1 MLKIFLLTFAHK
13 ISVGLPSKN
22 SARAENFGEPSVQNF
37 GKAYLYLYLY
47 PYSYLYLYLYVRIEL
62 VCIVRT
68 RFTLA
73 DPSGS
78 GHQMIGLGD
87 FRMRRHGCWGWAS
100 GDLDSSG
107 LATKPSTT
115 CKNQIIACHCG
126 FICFYNLIYILCI
139 HIYMLL
145 YMFETIF
152 GFYEFLKLL
161 IRICIYIQ
169 IKMDELAVR
178 ERHSHQR
185 TAHWPVWMLLAERY
199 GI

>member
-47 PYSYLYLYLYVRIEL
+47 PYLYLYLYVRIEL

-139 HIYMLL
+139 HIYIYAIIYVWNHFWVLWVLKVVDSDL
-145 YMFETIF
+145 Y
-152 GFYEFLKLL
+152 
-161 IRICIYIQ
+161 IYIQ
-169 IKMDELAVR
+169 IKMDELALR